1 VDDAPEDVAIYKR
14 YLTRSSDRSYRV
26 QEATTGAIA
35 LEMLR
40 RRTPDCVLLDFRL
53 PDLNGLEVLR
63 ALTGESGVL
72 PCAVVML
79 AENGD
84 TQVVVNAMKYG
95 AHDFLE
101 KSWITPELLER
112 TIANAIEK
120 AALQREVEE
129 SRRELA
135 IKNLMLEQRLADLE
149 REVNERKQA
158 QESLAGSE
166 RRFKR
171 LIEALPGVVWM
182 SDETGAVTYKNDR
195 WTDLTGL
202 TIEEGL
208 GDKWT
213 AAVHPDDLPRIW
225 AEWKRALAMG
235 GPHES
240 PHRYRRRD
248 GEYRWHL
255 CRAVPLRD
263 ESGAIREWVGVSL
276 DIHDRYVA
284 ERALIESEARYR
296 ALVEASSQLVWT
308 ADANGISDISWEWW
322 SGVTGLP
329 VERLTSGRWIETV
342 HPDDRQALRDVW
354 RQSREA
360 QSPFE
365 IEFRLRASD
374 GEYRHFSAHG
384 VPLFTGDL
392 FNGWIGML
400 DDVTDSRRA
409 EVALKLANDR
419 FTVAEAAANG
429 YVYDRNPASNR
440 VERSAGFGAVLGYN
454 ENETAESHDWWKSLI
469 HPDDIHRVKE
479 MLNQVVSSRKTDAF
493 DGYSLEYRIRH
504 KDGRYLWVWD
514 RGKLMRDNSGRV
526 TRVIGSVVDITRRK
540 RIENSMR
547 ESESRLKLA
556 ISAMQGG
563 AWEWDLVTNELR
575 WSDEM
580 YELFDR
586 RPGDFT
592 PTVEGWLGTL
602 SDEDRARAEDAI
614 EAVRRGEDA
623 RMEYRLTQPDGA
635 SRWLELRGITL
646 RDELGCPV
654 LLVGITTD
662 ISERKRADEALRE
675 S

>member
-1 VDDAPEDVAIYKR
+1 MIAKRPLILIVDDAPEDIAKYKS
-14 YLTRSSDRSYRV
+14 YLTRNSDRRLRV
-26 QEATTGAIA
+26 QEAATGAIA
-35 LEMLR
+35 LEICR

-53 PDLNGLEVLR
+53 PDMNGLEVLR
-63 ALTGESGVL
+63 ALASQSGRSGVL

-79 AENGD
+79 AEIGD
-84 TQVVVNAMKYG
+84 TQLVVNAMKYG

-101 KSWITPELLER
+101 KRWITPELLDR

-129 SRRELA
+129 SQRELA

-149 REVNERKQA
+149 REVNERKQV

-171 LIEALPGVVWM
+171 LIEALPGIVWM

-202 TIEEGL
+202 MIEEGL
-208 GDKWT
+208 GDSW
-213 AAVHPDDLPRIW
+213 ADAIHPEDLPRVM
-225 AEWKRALAMG
+225 AKWKQSVATGA
-235 GPHES
+235 PHEA
-240 PHRYRRRD
+240 PHRYRRAD

-255 CRAVPLRD
+255 CHAVPLRD

-276 DIHDRYVA
+276 DIHDRYEA
-284 ERALIESEARYR
+284 ERALGESEARYR

-308 ADANGISDISWEWW
+308 ADANGISDISWDWW
-322 SGVTGLP
+322 SEVTGLP
-329 VERLTSGRWIETV
+329 VEQLTSRRWIETV
-342 HPDDRQALRDVW
+342 HPDDRQALRGVW
-354 RQSREA
+354 RKSREA
-360 QSPFE
+360 QAPFV
-365 IEFRLRASD
+365 IEFRLRAID

-400 DDVTDSRRA
+400 DDVTDRRRA
-409 EVALKLANDR
+409 EVALKHGNDR

-440 VERSAGFGAVLGYN
+440 VERSAGFGAVLGYD
-454 ENETAESHDWWKSLI
+454 ENETGESHDWWKSLI

-479 MLNQVVSSRKTDAF
+479 MLNHVVSGRKTDSF

-514 RGKLMRDNSGRV
+514 RGMLMRDGSERV

-540 RIENSMR
+540 QFENTMR

-556 ISAMQGG
+556 I
-563 AWEWDLVTNELR
+563 
-575 WSDEM
+575 
-580 YELFDR
+580 
-586 RPGDFT
+586 
-592 PTVEGWLGTL
+592 
-602 SDEDRARAEDAI
+602 
-614 EAVRRGEDA
+614 
-623 RMEYRLTQPDGA
+623 
-635 SRWLELRGITL
+635 
-646 RDELGCPV
+646 
-654 LLVGITTD
+654 
-662 ISERKRADEALRE
+662 
-675 S
+675 